1 MQEIESTEN
10 LETHLRREASLA
22 RVVVQ
27 GLSLIEF
34 GDELRNTPVKGAIF
48 LGCELDAKTSQY
60 ILQSGGL
67 IFPRLPNLPY
77 HPYRGSLYNAQSLTE
92 GYRLGHPETLSSSFD
107 QRVYKHYDEARK
119 HSEGATIAEALAQ
132 RLHDHAIEDALHDY
146 LNSAPNGV
154 PRRVVAVMGG
164 HGMLRDDPAYRKVA
178 RISHALTSRGY
189 VMATGGGPGAM
200 EATNLGAWLAG
211 YPIASIDDALQSMK
225 SAPHYKDPSWWD
237 TSLQVLQRYPDKPGE
252 SIAIP
257 TWYYGHEPPN
267 LFATHIAKFFS
278 NSLREDGLLTIA
290 HEGVIYA
297 PGSAGTIQEVFM
309 DACQNHYGTA
319 GNVSA
324 MVFMDRDYWT
334 RTKPVYP
341 LLQSLASS
349 RQYGALLGIEDE
361 EEAIVDFII
370 QHPPQ
375 DYETEK

>member
-1 MQEIESTEN
+1 M
-10 LETHLRREASLA
+10 
-22 RVVVQ
+22 
-27 GLSLIEF
+27 
-34 GDELRNTPVKGAIF
+34 KGAVF
-48 LGCELDAKTSQY
+48 LGCTVDDKLSRHILDT
-60 ILQSGGL
+60 GGL
-67 IFPRLPNLPY
+67 IFPSLPNLPY
-77 HPYRGSLYNAQSLTE
+77 HPYRGALYDATALTA
-92 GYRLGHPETLSSSFD
+92 GYQRGAPETLKNSFD
-107 QRVYKHYDEARK
+107 QRVYQHYDLARK
-119 HSEGATIAEALAQ
+119 SPLGPSIVEALAQ

-146 LNSAPNGV
+146 LGSKTGTA
-154 PRRVVAVMGG
+154 RKKVVAIMGG
-164 HGMLRDDPAYRKVA
+164 HGMLRTDPAYRRVA
-178 RISHALTSRGY
+178 RISHRLTNHGY
-189 VMATGGGPGAM
+189 VLATGGGPGAM
-200 EATNLGAWLAG
+200 EATNLGAWLANT
-211 YPIASIDDALQSMK
+211 PRETIDDALHTLR
-225 SAPHYKDPSWWD
+225 SAPHYRDARWWD
-237 TSLQVLQRYPDKPGE
+237 TSLDVLSSYSQHPGE

-290 HEGVIYA
+290 HHGVIYA

-324 MVFMDRDYWT
+324 MIFMGRDYWT

-349 RQYGALLGIEDE
+349 RQYADFLGIEDE